1 MKQDKKLILGM
12 ALLFFITFV
21 SLGTLVVTEK
31 LAPYYTDKIKIK
43 MEKYLNENYKEE
55 RKNLKLG
62 KITYKAQTY
71 TAKVTNIKNK
81 DLYFNITYKNKKITD
96 TYKKD
101 YLEGKTILSKL
112 ETTIEKEIKENL
124 NINTTITFPLTLNK
138 YTKNI
143 QQNIINNNIE
153 QLNIYNI
160 KFNINSSLQTEEI
173 STLVAQIINQIQN
186 IHTLNINPNYYTIK
200 INSKKENK
208 SLTIKNL
215 TEKNLNQ
222 ENLTQIIYYIMIEDE
237 NSIGNSI
244 IKDNNIKVKGT
255 SVEDL
260 VDCVNIYKDM
270 ELAASYE
277 KLGYDFDTNAKM
289 AMSYYKYLPN
299 FINRLLDTSSLGIS
313 GWQEITPKD
322 IESLFDGDV
331 ISLSTGRTDG
341 IGPSCYIGL
350 ELLPLLKENTDIC
363 YTFCGP
369 LSEGAHQH
377 TFALR
382 EVYPEATVYTL
393 GAFIEI

>member
-1 MKQDKKLILGM
+1 MKTTLFHRFLTNKIAKKRKKSYNENGDKMKQDKKLILGM

-55 RKNLKLG
+55 IENLKLG
-62 KITYKAQTY
+62 KITYKTQTY
-71 TAKVTNIKNK
+71 TAKVTNKKNK

-244 IKDNNIKVKGT
+244 IKDNNIKY
-255 SVEDL
+255 E
-260 VDCVNIYKDM
+260 YKR
-270 ELAASYE
+270 Y
-277 KLGYDFDTNAKM
+277 
-289 AMSYYKYLPN
+289 
-299 FINRLLDTSSLGIS
+299 
-313 GWQEITPKD
+313 
-322 IESLFDGDV
+322 GD
-331 ISLSTGRTDG
+331 
-341 IGPSCYIGL
+341 
-350 ELLPLLKENTDIC
+350 E
-363 YTFCGP
+363 
-369 LSEGAHQH
+369 
-377 TFALR
+377 
-382 EVYPEATVYTL
+382 
-393 GAFIEI
+393 